1 MKLRKNILVMMT
13 AITCCSITG
22 PAYANDYIPAKM
34 ISYESFPEY
43 THIDEGVQTIDTT
56 GDEIAVTY
64 KPDIPYVSRKEGQRT
79 LQILR

>member
-43 THIDEGVQTIDTT
+43 THID
-56 GDEIAVTY
+56 
-64 KPDIPYVSRKEGQRT
+64 
-79 LQILR
+79 